1 MRCTAPTRVAT
12 AELSASVPMR
22 TATSSPSSTK
32 STGRSIKLSATDTSA
47 KRPRNSVT
55 IGSTCS
61 RPNRIGEHAPC
72 AGQKPLA
79 RLGETYRARGAVEK
93 SHPEPR
99 FELANRARNGGRRA
113 SEAAGGR
120 GETPALGSLHK
131 GCNAID
137 TVHTVAYNAIIYS
150 NEWVL
155 SFNTK

>member
-1 MRCTAPTRVAT
+1 
-12 AELSASVPMR
+12 
-22 TATSSPSSTK
+22 
-32 STGRSIKLSATDTSA
+32 
-47 KRPRNSVT
+47 
-55 IGSTCS
+55 
-61 RPNRIGEHAPC
+61 APC

-120 GETPALGSLHK
+120 GETPALGNLHK

-150 NEWVL
+150 NKGVL
-155 SFNTK
+155 SFTTKGSIPFQRRTPFGSKSAPPRLCRARVLRIVP